1 MELIPAHTALR
12 CRAGRGSKQLSAA
25 HPCLRWPSRAGK
37 EKQLSVPS
45 RDISSFS
52 PKFLVLCSSTELV
65 LGLDTTSFWPHRV
78 PSPQA
83 SKWSSLSLRPGWAEP
98 EQVPWQKG
106 RGQWDCVTLR
116 AGPSLSLTSQ
126 GEQGGQGAAAALKQT
141 PTVRGTP
148 PALHDPAPVRNKV
161 PSSSCI

>member
-25 HPCLRWPSRAGK
+25 AHPCLRWPSRAGK
-37 EKQLSVPS
+37 EKQLSVPR
-45 RDISSFS
+45 RDIFSSS

-65 LGLDTTSFWPHRV
+65 LGTTSFWPHRV

-98 EQVPWQKG
+98 ELTPRKCPG
-106 RGQWDCVTLR
+106 RREGDSGTV
-116 AGPSLSLTSQ
+116 GP
-126 GEQGGQGAAAALKQT
+126 
-141 PTVRGTP
+141 
-148 PALHDPAPVRNKV
+148 
-161 PSSSCI
+161 